1 MLPKVC
7 VYCCV
12 VLLLSY
18 SYSLSHILLLFTTIA
33 DQLDIENLSR
43 QERLKAR
50 ISQSLQATRLQRSSS
65 SLEEEVSRAIERYI
79 SQPFVP
85 EQELKAQLK
94 RKGKDWKKESIDW
107 KKVDVAGV
115 DFDVLYIS
123 KHFDVAE
130 WWANEGKKLH
140 PLIVLAVPPI
150 LSLPASN
157 GHQERTF
164 SVCQHFN
171 NELRQRL
178 KDERFEMSV
187 LLAVNKEY
195 ASLKIPTKEEA
206 VAIIADVISGIQEEV
221 DGVNEDERDRIIE
234 SQGLGGLEHE
244 VFQEENEHGTSAQIT
259 PHKLSF

>member
-1 MLPKVC
+1 
-7 VYCCV
+7 
-12 VLLLSY
+12 
-18 SYSLSHILLLFTTIA
+18 
-33 DQLDIENLSR
+33 LDIENLSR
-43 QERLKAR
+43 QERLKAC

-123 KHFDVAE
+123 KQFDVAE

-140 PLIVLAVPPI
+140 PLLAIAIAPI

-171 NELRQRL
+171 NELRQSL

-195 ASLKIPTKEEA
+195 AGIKIPTEEEA
-206 VAIIADVISGIQEEV
+206 VAIVADVISGIEEEMGSV
-221 DGVNEDERDRIIE
+221 DGDEHDNILE
-234 SQGLGGLEHE
+234 SQSQGLDKLEHE
-244 VFQEENEHGTSAQIT
+244 AFQEDQHETLIT
-259 PHKLSF
+259 PRKLPF